1 MGAGNT
7 VRWIDHPELRQ
18 RLNIVVDGIEA
29 CREPNGYI
37 MAYPADTIFYS
48 QRAAYTRAWL
58 TRGLLEAAYAGN
70 PKTLPMLRGYYDWFN
85 EQSFLPEMSRGVI
98 HGGKPADAQV
108 I

>member
-1 MGAGNT
+1 
-7 VRWIDHPELRQ
+7 
-18 RLNIVVDGIEA
+18 
-29 CREPNGYI
+29 

-58 TRGLLEAAYAGN
+58 THGLLEAAYAGN

-85 EQSFLPEMSRGVI
+85 EQSFLPEMPRGVI

-108 I
+108 IQRYYQEDAWLAGLRNVTKTRSGSIHTIGHTAIC